1 MEIEGLQE
9 GLFYKSLLDETRARL
24 PEGTDEKTIKRGAWL
39 YAQYGCNNYTD
50 TSGYPFRGKDVQ
62 DAVSLSKR
70 EGMELAQWLLEL
82 GLLQKGKVDRYFFP
96 DKWLSS
102 AALPN

>member
-1 MEIEGLQE
+1 MEIEGLYGCQH
-9 GLFYKSLLDETRARL
+9 YKSLLEQTQRRL
-24 PEGTDEKTIKRGAWL
+24 PEGTDEKTIRRVAWL

-50 TSGYPFRGKDVQ
+50 TIGYPFRGEDVQ
-62 DAVSLSKR
+62 DAVSVSKR

-82 GLLQKGKVDRYFFP
+82 GLLKKGDFDRYYFP

-102 AALPN
+102 VTLPS